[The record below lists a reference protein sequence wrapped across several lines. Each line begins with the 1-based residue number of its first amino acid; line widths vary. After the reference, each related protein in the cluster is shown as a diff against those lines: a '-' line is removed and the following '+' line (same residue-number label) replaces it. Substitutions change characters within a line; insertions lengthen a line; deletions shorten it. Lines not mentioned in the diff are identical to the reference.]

1 MSSFFYDGTSDMLQ
15 KEYIVERTLFVVRFS
30 KDGKEVYIGT
40 PPVLSSIAAQMVCGD
55 VMAPLHWEPSGRQI
69 TFLIG
74 ETWSHGV
81 GYHVPPHTNAE
92 KALDRLFRRYR

>member
-1 MSSFFYDGTSDMLQ
+1 MSFFYDGTSDMLQ
-15 KEYIVERTLFVVRFS
+15 KEYIVERRLFVVRFA

-40 PPVLSSIAAQMVCGD
+40 PPVFSSIAAQMVSAEM
-55 VMAPLHWEPSGRQI
+55 MAPLHWEPNGKQI

-81 GYHVPPHTNAE
+81 GYRVPSRTNAE
-92 KALDRLFRRYR
+92 KALDRLFRRYL